1 MKAAALNPPQ
11 RKPKCSCTCNP
22 LLAALLLGS
31 LGLPAYAQ
39 DQDLAAP
46 PAEGS
51 KTILEQ
57 KETPAPPPALPA
69 DTQESDDSRNIPE
82 PEVTIIHKKEMTV
95 EEYRVD
101 GKLRYVKITPTKG
114 QPYYL
119 VDRDGDGVLESR
131 HNPLDGPPPINQWI
145 LLEW

>member
-1 MKAAALNPPQ
+1 MKAAASNPPQ
-11 RKPKCSCTCNP
+11 RKPKCSCTCNQ

-39 DQDLAAP
+39 ELAAP

-57 KETPAPPPALPA
+57 KEAPASPPALPA
-69 DTQESDDSRNIPE
+69 DAPESDDSRNIPE

-101 GKLRYVKITPTKG
+101 GKQRYVKITPTKG
-114 QPYYL
+114 QPY
-119 VDRDGDGVLESR
+119 
-131 HNPLDGPPPINQWI
+131 
-145 LLEW
+145 

>member
-1 MKAAALNPPQ
+1 MKVAALNPQQ
-11 RKPKCSCTCNP
+11 RKPKCSCICKP
-22 LLAALLLGS
+22 LLLGAL
-31 LGLPAYAQ
+31 LGVAVPALA
-39 DQDLAAP
+39 DDLATP

-57 KETPAPPPALPA
+57 SESTSPPPTLPA
-69 DTQESDDSRNIPE
+69 DTQESDDSRNIPT
-82 PEVTIIHKKEMTV
+82 PEVTIIHKKEMTI

-101 GKLRYVKITPTKG
+101 GKLRYAKITPTKG
-114 QPYYL
+114 KPYYL

-131 HNPLDGPPPINQWI
+131 HSPHDGPPPINQWI

>member
-1 MKAAALNPPQ
+1 MKAAALNPLQ
-11 RKPKCSCTCNP
+11 RKPKCSCIYKP
-22 LLAALLLGS
+22 LLLGALLLG
-31 LGLPAYAQ
+31 LGNSVLA
-39 DQDLAAP
+39 DDLTTP

-51 KTILEQ
+51 KTILDQ
-57 KETPAPPPALPA
+57 PDAASPPPALPSDA
-69 DTQESDDSRNIPE
+69 PESDDSRIIPE
-82 PEVTIIHKKEMTV
+82 PEVTIIHKKEMTI

-101 GKLRYVKITPTKG
+101 GKLRYVKITPQKG
-114 QPYYL
+114 KPYYL